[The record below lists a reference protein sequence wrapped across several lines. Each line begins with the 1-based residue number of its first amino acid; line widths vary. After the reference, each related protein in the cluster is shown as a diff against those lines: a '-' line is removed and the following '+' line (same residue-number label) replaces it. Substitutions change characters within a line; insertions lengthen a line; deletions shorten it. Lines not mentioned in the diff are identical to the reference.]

1 MSVAGGDQV
10 WQKRFGAVDDT
21 PAVDVHHPF
30 EVLELGDLDVSQ
42 KGEPDT
48 CKAERLAD
56 GVFRERARNAVEM
69 RRVDVQTRT
78 LAGRG

>member
-1 MSVAGGDQV
+1 MAVARGDQV

-21 PAVDVHHPF
+21 PEVDVHHPL

-56 GVFRERARNAVEM
+56 GVFRERARNAAPQ
-69 RRVDVQTRT
+69 RRVTEQTRT
-78 LAGRG
+78 LAETD